1 MFKWDHPAHRRAVSG
16 ANEAESKPVLL
27 TGATGFVGRS
37 LYPFLVDAGHRVR
50 CAARRP
56 DDARAAHPDREWVR
70 LDLDDPPTVDA
81 ALEGCRAAFFLIHR
95 MSDRSDYE
103 EQERRDA
110 ERFAR
115 AAERAGVERI
125 VYLGGMKP
133 EGRLSKHL
141 RSRVVCGEALR
152 STSVP
157 VVELRA
163 AMVIGSGSES
173 WRIVRDLS
181 ARLPFMLLP
190 TWLESRSQPIGIRDV
205 CFALTKALELPDDQA
220 GCHDL
225 PGPET
230 LSAKEILVRVSRLL
244 GHDPWTVRVP
254 VVTPKLS
261 SYWIQLVTRANPKLA
276 RELVDGLREDLV
288 SPDAGFWK
296 MYPDYERSSFDAAA
310 ERALTEE
317 NEGLSDR
324 TRKTEAWLQRLR
336 GFSR

>member
-1 MFKWDHPAHRRAVSG
+1 VPTGNDHAAT
-16 ANEAESKPVLL
+16 VLL
-27 TGATGFVGRS
+27 TGATGFVGRN
-37 LYPFLVDAGHRVR
+37 LYPFLVDHGYRVR
-50 CAARRP
+50 CAARS
-56 DDARAAHPDREWVR
+56 PDRARQRYPDRDWVK
-70 LDLDDPPTVDA
+70 LDLDEPSTVDA
-81 ALEGCRAAFFLIHR
+81 ALEGCQAAYFLIHR
-95 MSDRSDYE
+95 MSDRRDYE
-103 EQERRDA
+103 ERERRDA
-110 ERFAR
+110 LLFAQASQR
-115 AAERAGVERI
+115 AQVKRI

-133 EGRLSKHL
+133 AGRSSKHL

-152 STSVP
+152 STLVP

-163 AMVIGSGSES
+163 AMIIGSGSES

-190 TWLESRSQPIGIRDV
+190 TWLESRSQPIDIRDV
-205 CFALTKALELPDDQA
+205 CFALTKALELSEDQT

-230 LSAKEILVRVSRLL
+230 MSAQDVLVRVSRLL

-288 SPDAGFWK
+288 AADGGFWK
-296 MYPDYERSSFDAAA
+296 LYPEHHRWSFDDAAQ
-310 ERALTEE
+310 RALTEE
-317 NEGLSDR
+317 DEGLSER
-324 TRKTEAWLQRLR
+324 TRKTEAWLRRLR
-336 GFSR
+336 SMSR